1 MVTPILTYQIPL
13 ELQKSQ
19 LLNDMKYKSIEGK
32 FINILGKIHEVTV
45 ERKKWGGVCCI
56 LNNFSFSQ
64 IMTKLN
70 KAAKI
75 R

>member
-13 ELQKSQ
+13 ESQKSQ
-19 LLNDMKYKSIEGK
+19 LRNDMMYKIIEGK
-32 FINILGKIHEVTV
+32 FINILGKIHEVAV
-45 ERKKWGGVCCI
+45 ERKKWGGCCI